1 MPTSWENF
9 FIAEVGAAAALSGLV
24 IVAISINLTRI
35 LSFPELPG
43 RAAEAII
50 TLAGALVLSSLALI
64 PQPTHVLGLEVF
76 VIAVAI
82 WLVPIVVQV
91 RTFKAARTSG
101 KSPFA
106 SRALLS
112 QINTLPFV
120 FAGVAITL
128 GWESGFYWL
137 AAGVLL
143 ALAGGM
149 LNTWV
154 LLVEILR

>member
-1 MPTSWENF
+1 MPSGWENF
-9 FIAEVGAAAALSGLV
+9 FIAEVGATAALSGLV
-24 IVAISINLTRI
+24 IVAISINLARI

-43 RAAEAII
+43 RAAEAIV
-50 TLAGALVLSSLALI
+50 TLAGALILSSLVLI
-64 PQPTHVLGLEVF
+64 PQQTHVLGIEVF
-76 VIAVAI
+76 IAGIAI
-82 WLVPIVVQV
+82 WLVPITVQI
-91 RTFKAARTSG
+91 RTFQATRASG
-101 KSPFA
+101 KTPFIP
-106 SRALLS
+106 RALLS

-120 FAGVAITL
+120 IAGLAITL

-143 ALAGGM
+143 ALVGGM